1 MLIKIGDAWVDPE
14 EIAFMAPNPDADSF
28 ITTYAGTAEN
38 NAPVKTDTLI
48 NLKHGGMFVINT
60 TLDEAEAALIDAGY
74 IENPYPDPEDETP
87 ELTEDE
93 RTELEAFDAQG
104 FTWLARDADGKVFA
118 YKEKPALEDGYYF
131 APGATQPV
139 QAAGAYLF
147 LDLCDVMEIGFL
159 LCP

>member
-14 EIAFMAPNPDADSF
+14 EIAMINDSYDSHLE
-28 ITTYAGTAEN
+28 IHPLICIHLRNGSGTW
-38 NAPVKTDTLI
+38 I
-48 NLKHGGMFVINT
+48 HS

-74 IENPYPDPEDETP
+74 IENPYPEDEAP

-104 FTWLARDADGKVFA
+104 FTWLARDADGKVFV

-139 QAAGAYLF
+139 QAAGAYSF
-147 LDLCDVMEIGFL
+147 LDFCDAMDIGFL
-159 LCP
+159 LSP

>member
-14 EIAFMAPNPDADSF
+14 EVIAVRELFSPGVDNSPCLSF
-28 ITTYAGTAEN
+28 EFRSGSDLA
-38 NAPVKTDTLI
+38 VKA
-48 NLKHGGMFVINT
+48 

-74 IENPYPDPEDETP
+74 IESPYPDPEAESP

-139 QAAGAYLF
+139 QAAGDYLF
-147 LDLCDVMEIGFL
+147 LDPCDAMEIGFL
-159 LCP
+159 LRP

>member
-14 EIAFMAPNPDADSF
+14 EIVAVRSLFEPGDAH
-28 ITTYAGTAEN
+28 
-38 NAPVKTDTLI
+38 PML
-48 NLKHGGMFVINT
+48 HVIFRQT
-60 TLDEAEAALIDAGY
+60 GELGIEATLDEAEAALIDAGY
-74 IENPYPDPEDETP
+74 IENPYPEDEAP
-87 ELTEDE
+87 ELTVYE

-118 YKEKPALEDGYYF
+118 YKKKPALEDGYYF

-139 QAAGAYLF
+139 QAAGDYLF
-147 LDLCDVMEIGFL
+147 LDLCDGMEIGFL

>member
-14 EIAFMAPNPDADSF
+14 EIAMINDSYDSHLE
-28 ITTYAGTAEN
+28 IHPQICIHLRNGSGN
-38 NAPVKTDTLI
+38 WI
-48 NLKHGGMFVINT
+48 HS

-74 IENPYPDPEDETP
+74 IENPYPDPEDEAP

-93 RTELEAFDAQG
+93 RAELEAFDAQG
-104 FTWLARDADGKVFA
+104 FTYLARDADGKVFA

-139 QAAGAYLF
+139 QAAGDYLF
-147 LDLCDVMEIGFL
+147 LDLCDAMEIGFL